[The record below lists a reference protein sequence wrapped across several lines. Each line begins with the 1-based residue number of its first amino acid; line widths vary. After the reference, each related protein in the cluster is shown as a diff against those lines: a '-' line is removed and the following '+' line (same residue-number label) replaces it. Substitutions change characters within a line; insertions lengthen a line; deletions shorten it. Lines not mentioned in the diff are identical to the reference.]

1 MSIYNYLVFSWFVCC
16 EDMVKKNKKKEE
28 EKVQNTKVGLKATT
42 EKKKDVEKEK
52 KVSKC
57 IFIQILI
64 NS

>member
-1 MSIYNYLVFSWFVCC
+1 MFVTPYNFC
-16 EDMVKKNKKKEE
+16 
-28 EKVQNTKVGLKATT
+28 
-42 EKKKDVEKEK
+42 DVEKEK

>member
-1 MSIYNYLVFSWFVCC
+1 
-16 EDMVKKNKKKEE
+16 MVKKNKKKEE
-28 EKVQNTKVGLKATT
+28 EKVQNTKVGLKATA